1 MKTFIICHQDLPC
14 YHLPADASIVW
25 LNAVM
30 PENTQ
35 GLHIIPGYEFI
46 DNAVELHKQLS
57 GAIGP
62 MVIRNIAAEMKL
74 NEGSLTI
81 WQYRKF
87 VTRENY
93 GAPSIDYGG
102 THDVGIKEASEKPI
116 IPHLAE
122 GHQYIVSRPMQLGN
136 LFQQYI
142 AFHHVSDLLKYTALA
157 VDLGVISE
165 QDSFLFLNC
174 AHLIIGGIE
183 LGTYPAVWWQSAFE
197 RLQSVS
203 LAFVENFTPYDQT
216 DPYQKRA
223 VAFCQERLGSYLLLK
238 ELSAAH
244 NNNLPVGL
252 FGTVHTV
259 TQNGMY
265 ARGT

>member
-1 MKTFIICHQDLPC
+1 MNTFIICHQNLPC
-14 YHLPADASIVW
+14 YQVPPDANIVW
-25 LNAVM
+25 LGNSM
-30 PENTQ
+30 PENPQ
-35 GLHIIPGYEFI
+35 GLNIIPGYEFI
-46 DNAVELHKQLS
+46 DNAQALHQQLS

-62 MVIRNIAAEMKL
+62 MVIRNIVQKMNL
-74 NEGSLTI
+74 TDGNITI

-87 VTRENY
+87 VTREKY
-93 GAPSIDYGG
+93 GTPSVNYGG
-102 THDVGIKEASEKPI
+102 THDVGTEEVSQHPI
-116 IPHLAE
+116 IPQLAE
-122 GHQYIVSRPMQLGN
+122 GREYIASTPMQLGN
-136 LFQQYI
+136 LYQQY
-142 AFHHVSDLLKYTALA
+142 ANFHHVSDLLKYTALA

-183 LGTYPAVWWQSAFE
+183 LGTYPVSWWQSAFG

-203 LAFVENFTPYDQT
+203 LMFIEKFTPFNQT

-238 ELSAAH
+238 ELSATH

-252 FGTVHTV
+252 FGVVHTV
-259 TQNGMY
+259 TENGAY
-265 ARGT
+265 TRGT